1 MSFRSKEKWGGSR
14 LQLRHPLRPFLG
26 VCPPCSNQQNPPGA
40 LIFPCVCVSGCRA
53 LGFGGAVPHYPCT
66 MEETPREGGGEPFC
80 TLPPAQPSTLSI
92 LGKLRHGGVKMRA
105 GRAGVRLIL
114 LVPPKTPL
122 WSHGKAGGRR
132 GGGQTIRLFQ
142 NRHRKVL
149 APGPGERVPEAAGTA
164 RGLGGSGG
172 APASTP
178 HPPSRPRAPPQREGG
193 SCQHPSSLPASWGA
207 TSFSGLRPAPGRGGW
222 FSLWSKGPQKKR
234 GGGAAAGGHPLPAET
249 AAAPRPSPATSWLG
263 LSGVAMLAFRWHQGW
278 VVPPGSSRRN
288 SNRPAKFFFS
298 PSFFPS
304 KMLPPF

>member
-53 LGFGGAVPHYPCT
+53 LGFGGAVPHYPRT
-66 MEETPREGGGEPFC
+66 MEESPREGGGGEPFC

-132 GGGQTIRLFQ
+132 GGGADNTALSKPPPESLGAGAGGAGARGC
-142 NRHRKVL
+142 RH
-149 APGPGERVPEAAGTA
+149 GAGA
-164 RGLGGSGG
+164 RGLRGG
-172 APASTP
+172 P
-178 HPPSRPRAPPQREGG
+178 
-193 SCQHPSSLPASWGA
+193 CQHPASSQPSPSPSAEGRGLLSASQLPAGIL
-207 TSFSGLRPAPGRGGW
+207 GCNELLRSQASTWQRWVVFALEQRTP
-222 FSLWSKGPQKKR
+222 KEEE
-234 GGGAAAGGHPLPAET
+234 GGGRQLGDTPSQQRPQRHRGPALP
-249 AAAPRPSPATSWLG
+249 R
-263 LSGVAMLAFRWHQGW
+263 VGW
-278 VVPPGSSRRN
+278 VS
-288 SNRPAKFFFS
+288 AA
-298 PSFFPS
+298 
-304 KMLPPF
+304 